1 MKPSQYKEL
10 ENNKSFKRYY
20 LNKTLW
26 WINYLFVAPALLLFI
41 GLAGIMHMG
50 YSDRLWSW
58 YAIPYI
64 AVFLIGTIWLKAIK
78 RHVQTKI
85 LEDRNMY
92 LICAAQA
99 IFEAEGRYYF
109 IFSKDSKRHNEV
121 LINKLAGEL
130 SKESFTRDEIQRAK
144 KQMVEISTS
153 EEETQIYLKGISVN
167 KVNRAN
173 VRNIKEGITPLLYVS
188 SKEIFVV
195 RNKDL
200 K

>member
-10 ENNKSFKRYY
+10 ENDKSFKRYY

-50 YSDRLWSW
+50 YSDRLWNW

-78 RHVQTKI
+78 KHVQGKI
-85 LEDRNMY
+85 LEDRDIY
-92 LICAAQA
+92 LVCAAQA
-99 IFEAEGRYYF
+99 VFDTDGRYYF

-121 LINKLAGEL
+121 LINKLAEGL
-130 SKESFTRDEIQRAK
+130 SKESFADSEIQLAK

-153 EEETQIYLKGISVN
+153 EEDTQIYLRGISVN
-167 KVNRAN
+167 KVNKTNRK
-173 VRNIKEGITPLLYVS
+173 NIKEGITPLLYITP
-188 SKEIFVV
+188 KEIFVV